1 MTHVRATI
9 WKTGGTAGGCG
20 GRGERTGGGQ
30 ADSYIYMFVVG
41 TTRVVDRTIRN
52 EIIIGMR

>member
-1 MTHVRATI
+1 M
-9 WKTGGTAGGCG
+9 
-20 GRGERTGGGQ
+20 RGERRADGGM

-52 EIIIGMR
+52 EIIIWMS